1 MNPLCEPILMAGPG
15 RSGSTL
21 LHRIIAR
28 HPDVAWL
35 STWNEVFPSQT
46 WLSRFSELYRVDRL
60 PHRVRHYPWF
70 PKPFEAYRYFE
81 KYLPGFCRR
90 DRPQRPEEIPAAAIG
105 RVRRELARIV
115 RHQRKQRF
123 LAKVTGWGR
132 MAYLSRI
139 FPDARFVVIT
149 RDPRA
154 TMSSWVQADWLDTTS
169 PPTSE
174 KWQWG
179 AVPEAYLGV
188 WHAMGGGP
196 LLSSALMIQLVLDD
210 LRWNLQ
216 QLPGRCLVVRYED
229 LMAQPVRTLQ
239 RICNFSHLRWCDEY
253 DAHVRSLALVD
264 ARDKWKKYL
273 SEIEGE
279 RVMAFFA
286 RMRQLGGADVE
297 LRESTRAPLY
307 AAAGA

>member
-1 MNPLCEPILMAGPG
+1 VNPLREPIFMAGPG

-46 WLSRFSELYRVDRL
+46 WLSRFSDLYRVDGL
-60 PHRVRHYPWF
+60 SHRIRHYPWF

-90 DRPQRPEEIPAAAIG
+90 DRPQRPEDVSAAGVG
-105 RVRRELARIV
+105 RLRRELARIV
-115 RHQRKQRF
+115 RHQGKQRF

-132 MAYLSRI
+132 MAYFSRI

-169 PPTSE
+169 APTSD

-179 AVPEAYLGV
+179 PVPEAYLGE

-210 LRWNLQ
+210 LRWNLY

-229 LMAQPVRTLQ
+229 LMAQPVETMQ
-239 RICNFSHLRWCDEY
+239 RICGFSLLRWCGEY
-253 DAHVRSLALVD
+253 EAHVRSLALVD
-264 ARDKWKKYL
+264 ARDKWKKHL

-279 RVMAFFA
+279 RVMGFFE
-286 RMRQLGGADVE
+286 RLRQLGGADVE
-297 LRESTRAPLY
+297 LREAPRAPLY